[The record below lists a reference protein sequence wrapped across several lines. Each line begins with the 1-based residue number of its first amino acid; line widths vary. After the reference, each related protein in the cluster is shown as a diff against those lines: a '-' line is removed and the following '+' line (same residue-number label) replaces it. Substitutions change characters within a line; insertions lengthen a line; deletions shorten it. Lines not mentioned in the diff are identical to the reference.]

1 MDFCWFL
8 VACCKSRT
16 SNFMRPRNVLLA
28 FHNNRVFAFG
38 LRFWSKKPTKNLP
51 KTRPEPFKNRC
62 RKRVVFQHR
71 FFQVSASILEPLGP
85 PTWNQVGSKTYFSQG
100 GTLFFS
106 PLKLNVF
113 KNGVSDGSDIDFGG
127 SWPRFWK
134 LQVSILD
141 GSGID
146 FSKFSSVFG
155 FMSSKCLLHRH
166 NAKKAK
172 VWANCSQNVGFH
184 FPMCLQH
191 CSPAHASLKGM
202 AVPQDSCTQMGRRRW
217 PPWGEFNPPA
227 TEGAPTAC

>member
-1 MDFCWFL
+1 MLFFYLLKLD
-8 VACCKSRT
+8 
-16 SNFMRPRNVLLA
+16 VLK
-28 FHNNRVFAFG
+28 NRVLEGSG
-38 LRFWSKKPTKNLP
+38 L
-51 KTRPEPFKNRC
+51 
-62 RKRVVFQHR
+62 
-71 FFQVSASILEPLGP
+71 
-85 PTWNQVGSKTYFSQG
+85 
-100 GTLFFS
+100 
-106 PLKLNVF
+106 
-113 KNGVSDGSDIDFGG
+113 DFGG

-141 GSGID
+141 GSGIY

-217 PPWGEFNPPA
+217 PPPGGVQSAGHRRCANGVLNSF
-227 TEGAPTAC
+227 PTGSVQSQLANLDILSRNSI